1 MALMTRKASVL
12 SQIEDR
18 KRLYIPSTD
27 CQVMV
32 MVMLAY
38 RSPSFTYTISARRN
52 SWVFFIPNL
61 NCEFLSDVVVI
72 RLVLKWIYHPSWMRM
87 SWRIQMRHLVRVVD
101 LLFLNTLP
109 IPISIFSE
117 YQGVFFMTLRL
128 SYLQI
133 ELYIMNYLGFGSKA
147 MS

>member
-1 MALMTRKASVL
+1 MDKIKAVSSNNFVKPDFPTPLICSVSTQKLQRQHMALMTRKASVL

-52 SWVFFIPNL
+52 LWVYFIPNL
-61 NCEFLSDVVVI
+61 NCKFLSDVVVI
-72 RLVLKWIYHPSWMRM
+72 RLVLK
-87 SWRIQMRHLVRVVD
+87 
-101 LLFLNTLP
+101 
-109 IPISIFSE
+109 
-117 YQGVFFMTLRL
+117 
-128 SYLQI
+128 
-133 ELYIMNYLGFGSKA
+133 
-147 MS
+147 